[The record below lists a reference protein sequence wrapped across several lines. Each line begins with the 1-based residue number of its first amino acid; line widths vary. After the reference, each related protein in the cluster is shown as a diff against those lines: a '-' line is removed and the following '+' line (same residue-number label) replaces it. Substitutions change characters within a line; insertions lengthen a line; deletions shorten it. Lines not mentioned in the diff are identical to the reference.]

1 MHAQR
6 NSVKFVAYRKGLTA
20 RCEIRIKSNNNNS
33 IKINRWPCYHV
44 ACFECY
50 NIITY
55 TRLNY
60 NNRQLTMTMA
70 LIIIVMDE
78 VLDVSAT

>member
-6 NSVKFVAYRKGLTA
+6 NSVTFVAYRKGLTA
-20 RCEIRIKSNNNNS
+20 RCEIRIKSNNN
-33 IKINRWPCYHV
+33 IMEINRWPYYHV
-44 ACFECY
+44 ACFECH
-50 NIITY
+50 NITY

-60 NNRQLTMTMA
+60 KNRQLTMTMM
-70 LIIIVMDE
+70 LIIIVIIDE